1 MKTVGIRP
9 RVLRS
14 RNMVLSPVRNS
25 QLALHCNPLL
35 THLVTH
41 DLEWTE
47 QSYISFGSLEFK
59 MFQVDLGAMVWK
71 RSDFDSS
78 FGLSIEGNTAHKPSI
93 LRCRLSAPNSMQR
106 HGIVGRSDRHR
117 TCVSL
122 VKLARLVPLTFWHY
136 SAEGRLRSV
145 LALNR
150 PKLQSLMSDLDLKL
164 VTSGVLVELPIP
176 KELRIDFASSTS
188 GWSTPS
194 RRRSIHP
201 L

>member
-1 MKTVGIRP
+1 MFRAH
-9 RVLRS
+9 LRS
-14 RNMVLSPVRNS
+14 VMWRKN
-25 QLALHCNPLL
+25 
-35 THLVTH
+35 
-41 DLEWTE
+41 
-47 QSYISFGSLEFK
+47 
-59 MFQVDLGAMVWK
+59 
-71 RSDFDSS
+71 DFDNS
-78 FGLSIEGNTAHKPSI
+78 FDLSMKGNTAYKPSNF
-93 LRCRLSAPNSMQR
+93 RCRLTAPSPVQR

-122 VKLARLVPLTFWHY
+122 MKLARLVPLTFWHY
-136 SAEGRLRSV
+136 SAEGRLSSV

-150 PKLQSLMSDLDLKL
+150 PKLQSLMSDLDLNL
-164 VTSGVLVELPIP
+164 VTSGVLVALPRP